1 METKLNDLDAKEWI
15 KFQKSW
21 FVHNPPPRKK
31 DHYDHPAKYPE
42 TLAEEFIRFFTKEG
56 DTVFDPMVG
65 TGSTLLACLRAGR
78 RGIGLELN
86 AEFVDVAARAI
97 KEEAA
102 RLGLYPEEVGV
113 KIIEGDARDTKRL
126 VKEEMDYC
134 ITSPP
139 YWDMFHMKGAQTQR
153 GRKEAGLKVVYSENG
168 RDLGNIHNY
177 GAFVSELVRIYR
189 EIYDILKDRR
199 YFTVIVKNVKKGGRI
214 YPLA

>member
-1 METKLNDLDAKEWI
+1 MENKLNDLDPKAWV

-31 DHYDHPAKYPE
+31 DHKDHPAKYPE
-42 TLAEEFIRFFTKEG
+42 TLAEGFIRFFTKEG
-56 DTVFDPMVG
+56 ETVCDPMVG

-78 RGIGLELN
+78 RGVGIELN
-86 AEFVDVAARAI
+86 AEFVAVAAQAV
-97 KEEAA
+97 KEETA
-102 RLGLYPEEVGV
+102 RLGLCPEEGDV

-126 VKEEMDYC
+126 VKEEVDYC

-139 YWDMFHMKGAQTQR
+139 YWDMLHRKGAQTQK
-153 GRKEAGLKVVYSENG
+153 GRKEAGLKVVYSEDE

-177 GAFVSELVRIYR
+177 DEFVAGLTGIYK
-189 EIYDILKDRR
+189 EIYGILKTGR